1 MTNVSFIF
9 CLNPFSLDFFQ
20 NIDPCIRFVPDI
32 EDIPKFAQL
41 AEAESLP
48 PEVVAVAETLDET
61 LSNLASSF
69 ESSNEYFNLLVQ
81 VFSAQLSDEK
91 LTHLGNFFMILPALT
106 VNYIEHI
113 TTAKEKIFK
122 NNLDGAAFTDD
133 GFSMGVAYCLTLLG
147 KPMGDTFRLNNELHT
162 S

>member
-1 MTNVSFIF
+1 M
-9 CLNPFSLDFFQ
+9 
-20 NIDPCIRFVPDI
+20 
-32 EDIPKFAQL
+32 
-41 AEAESLP
+41 
-48 PEVVAVAETLDET
+48 AETLDET

-147 KPMGDTFRLNNELHT
+147 KPIWVIP
-162 S
+162 SS